1 VIYLDYA
8 ATAPMRPGAVRAM
21 EEALTGTFGNAS
33 ASYGIARKARA
44 LLDESR
50 AVLAES
56 IHADFSEIILTSG
69 GSESDNQALISGLE
83 ETAKAGKP
91 RLLTTSIEHHAVL
104 HTADYLRDRGFPVTI
119 LPVNGEGVVEPGVLE
134 EALCSH
140 PDTGLVSIMWAN
152 NEVGT
157 IEPIRELSE
166 LTASHGCLFHTD
178 AVQAFG
184 KLPIDVQKVPVT
196 FLSASAHKLGGP
208 KGIGFLYIRKGTRIG
223 SLIHGGTQE
232 RGRRA
237 GTENVPAAA
246 GFAAA
251 VREAKENQQV
261 WAERERSL
269 QQYLYEK
276 LVAAFPEGGCW
287 NGPLPGPG
295 RLPGNLSISF
305 PGLVTDAMLMN
316 LDLAGICASGG
327 SACTTGLPEPSHVI
341 LAMTNDPQRAKGTLR
356 FTLGPETTKE
366 ELDAALHALQDI
378 IPRLRRAQQQRM
390 S

>member
-1 VIYLDYA
+1 MIYLDYA

-21 EEALTGTFGNAS
+21 EDALTSTFGNAS
-33 ASYGIARKARA
+33 ASYSVARKARA

-50 AVLAES
+50 AILAES

-69 GSESDNQALISGLE
+69 GSESDNQALIAGLE

-91 RLLTTSIEHHAVL
+91 RLITSSIEHHAVL

-119 LPVNGEGVVEPGVLE
+119 LPVNQEGILAPKVLE
-134 EALCSH
+134 EALLSH
-140 PDTGLVSIMWAN
+140 PDTGIVSVMWAN

-157 IEPIRELSE
+157 IEPIRELAE
-166 LTASHGCLFHTD
+166 LAISHGCLFHTD
-178 AVQAFG
+178 AVQAYG
-184 KLPIDVQKVPVT
+184 KLPIDVREVPVT
-196 FLSASAHKLGGP
+196 FLSASAHKIGGP
-208 KGIGFLYIRKGTRIG
+208 KGIGFLYIKKGTRIG

-251 VREAKENQQV
+251 VRESEKERQI
-261 WAERERSL
+261 WEERERSL
-269 QQYLYEK
+269 QQYFKDSL
-276 LVAAFPEGGCW
+276 LAAFPEECYW
-287 NGPLPGPG
+287 NGPDPGPC
-295 RLPGNLSISF
+295 RLPGNLNISF

-341 LAMTNDPQRAKGTLR
+341 LAMIDDPVRAKGTLR

-366 ELDAALHALQDI
+366 EIDRTLEALRDI
-378 IPRLRRAQQQRM
+378 IPRLRRAQKSGM